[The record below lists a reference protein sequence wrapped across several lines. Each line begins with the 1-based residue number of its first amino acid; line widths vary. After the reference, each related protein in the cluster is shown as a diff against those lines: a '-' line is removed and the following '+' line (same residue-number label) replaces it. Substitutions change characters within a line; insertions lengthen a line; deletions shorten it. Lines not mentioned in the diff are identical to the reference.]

1 MAAAQTVLWYHRD
14 INSQSLPMSESQKA
28 TRATIPIGPI
38 QVDGFML
45 PDGSYRMS
53 QAQTAESVGKPSM
66 NASRFLESR
75 AIKTLLGEG
84 YTDHTPESVEIE
96 PEPGKRGQSRF
107 NALPLEVVTAYWV
120 NQCSQGNKQ
129 AIALVMALAT
139 ETLERRFDA
148 AFGVT
153 RTEQERDDR
162 LSQQVQ
168 QLTQQLD
175 KLGEAYAMEDTIRQ
189 ERDLFLQQL
198 RELGADPWELPGDD
212 SAPQ

>member
-1 MAAAQTVLWYHRD
+1 MPQ
-14 INSQSLPMSESQKA
+14 SQKA
-28 TRATIPIGPI
+28 IRATITIGSL

-53 QAQTAESVGKPSM
+53 QTQTAESVGKPSM

-96 PEPGKRGQSRF
+96 PEPGRRGQSRF
-107 NALPLEVVTAYWV
+107 NALPLEIVTAYWV
-120 NQCSQGNKQ
+120 NQCSQGNKR
-129 AIALVMALAT
+129 AVALVMALAT

-148 AFGVT
+148 AFGIT
-153 RTEQERDDR
+153 RSEQERDDR
-162 LSQQVQ
+162 LSQHIQ

-175 KLGEAYAMEDTIRQ
+175 KLGEAYAVEDTVRQ
-189 ERDLFLQQL
+189 ERDLFLKQL
-198 RELGADPWELPGDD
+198 QELGADPWELPRDE
-212 SAPQ
+212 S